1 MILKKRLLSL
11 ILLVALLVGVMCPIG
26 AANDTGEKAEAGQGA
41 IVYIPLDDRPLN
53 LRRVQQLADSLDLQ
67 LILPD
72 TDLYATK
79 LDGQPKN
86 ANGTQFGDRGALMA
100 WLMEQAEQYDTFII
114 SLDFNV
120 VNLACFIYCQDIQSY
135 RTSLQVLYRIL
146 YLHT

>member
-1 MILKKRLLSL
+1 MKKRLLSL
-11 ILLVALLVGVMCPIG
+11 ILLAALLVGMMCPIG
-26 AANDTGEKAEAGQGA
+26 AANDTGEKAEASQGA

-86 ANGTQFGDRGALMA
+86 ANGTQSGDRGALMA

-114 SLDFNV
+114 SLDQLLSGGLMNSR
-120 VNLACFIYCQDIQSY
+120 CMMERRCPM
-135 RTSLQVLYRIL
+135 TS
-146 YLHT
+146 